1 MFEGDLVTQAVTG
14 EDSYILTMPFQY
26 TTVDGVVITVPQ
38 GFKTN
43 FASVPNLCKLY
54 IDDNSHFIRMPSVV
68 HDLLYSAQ
76 SAEYGFTRKEADL
89 ILMQAC
95 IEKGMRVRKAKL
107 IYYIL
112 RAFGKANY
120 EDR

>member
-1 MFEGDLVTQAVTG
+1 MFKGALNIEAVDG
-14 EDSYILTMPFQY
+14 EDSYILTTPIQY
-26 TTVDGVVITVPQ
+26 TTVEGRVITIPK
-38 GFKTN
+38 GFETN
-43 FASVPNLCKLY
+43 FASVPNFCKIY

-68 HDLLYSAQ
+68 HDMLYSAQ